1 MRLPACERLRRAG
14 HLPHR
19 GGDPNL
25 PTTIGTTLTLMHES
39 GHSGPY
45 QLVQAH
51 GPDYAVVVENRGK
64 PVSRGDVDNA
74 RLFERA
80 DTHGLGPVFG
90 VPQSQLAELVVP
102 PGEERALAVDREH
115 VTRPARHFHD
125 LPR

>member
-1 MRLPACERLRRAG
+1 MRATAPRWALAAPRRG
-14 HLPHR
+14 PKPPDHYWYHT
-19 GGDPNL
+19 DPNDD
-25 PTTIGTTLTLMHES
+25 ES

-80 DTHGLGPVFG
+80 DTHGLGPIFG
-90 VPQSQLAELVVP
+90 VPQSQLAELIVP
-102 PGEERALAVDREH
+102 PGEERALGVDREH
-115 VTRPARHFHD
+115 MTRPARHFHD